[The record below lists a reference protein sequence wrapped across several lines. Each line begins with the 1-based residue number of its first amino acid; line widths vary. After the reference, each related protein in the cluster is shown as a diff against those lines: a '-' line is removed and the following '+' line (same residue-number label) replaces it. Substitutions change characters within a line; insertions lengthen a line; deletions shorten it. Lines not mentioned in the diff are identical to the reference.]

1 MLTILKILEEHGKT
15 IRLMV
20 GVLIGLILGF
30 IIAWGIWP
38 VQWQDA
44 SPGQLHPAYQGYYI
58 NAVAKEYQQT
68 GSIDV
73 ARHKLGLDLA
83 EKANPWVKETENL
96 EAGFAQALEQ
106 TTSRED
112 VVTLGRLAQDLQV
125 NFRSEVVAPEA
136 PTPEAEA
143 EAPAT
148 RSTLGNILR
157 ALGYLIIALA
167 LAALGYL
174 LYSRYVEKRR
184 AEEGEQ
190 EPGLAGAYGRVIEDI
205 AVEGETTPALRTT
218 SATYREG
225 DDFFNPSFSIEDG
238 AEFLGECGVDISHTI
253 GAGDHKKVTALEIWL
268 FDKSDIK
275 TVTTV
280 LASEYAFQDP
290 TFGEELL
297 SKVAG
302 GGELRQ
308 IIPGEEI
315 VLETTALRVR
325 ALVKAVEY
333 ATEDLPANSYFKE
346 ANIELRAYRR

>member
-1 MLTILKILEEHGKT
+1 MLTILKILEKHGKT

-20 GVLIGLILGF
+20 GVLIGLVLGF

-38 VQWQDA
+38 VQWKDA
-44 SPGQLHPAYQGYYI
+44 TPGQLHPAYQGYYI
-58 NAVAKEYQQT
+58 NAIAKEYQQT
-68 GSIDV
+68 GNIEI
-73 ARHKLGLDLA
+73 ARHKLGLDLE
-83 EKANPWVKETENL
+83 EKANPWLKEKETL

-112 VVTLGRLAQDLQV
+112 VITLGRLAQDLQV
-125 NFRSEVVAPEA
+125 NFRPEAAPAMTPAPETEEE
-136 PTPEAEA
+136 TPVR
-143 EAPAT
+143 

-157 ALGYLIIALA
+157 VFGYLIIALA
-167 LAALGYL
+167 LGVLGYL
-174 LYSRYVEKRR
+174 LYSRFVEKRR

-190 EPGLAGAYGRVIEDI
+190 EPGLAGAYGRVIEDV
-205 AVEGETTPALRTT
+205 AVEGEVAPALRTT

-280 LASEYAFQDP
+280 LASEYTFQDP
-290 TFGEELL
+290 TFQEELL

-308 IIPGEEI
+308 IIPNEEI
-315 VLETTALRVR
+315 ILETTALRVR

-333 ATEDLPANSYFKE
+333 ASDDLPANSYFKE